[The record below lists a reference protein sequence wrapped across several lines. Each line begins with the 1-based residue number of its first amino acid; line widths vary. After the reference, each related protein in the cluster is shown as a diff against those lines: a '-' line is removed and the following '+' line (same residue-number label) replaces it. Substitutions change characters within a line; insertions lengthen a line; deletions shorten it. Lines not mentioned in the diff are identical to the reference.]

1 MPFTLAHPA
10 AVLPLRRWTG
20 RTFVWPALLIGT
32 VCPDLLYF
40 VRLRGGDPEAH
51 TLLGSFTF
59 CLPAGLVLL
68 LFWEVALRRPV
79 VLLLPAPHRH
89 AAWAALQRAP
99 LHTPRWLARAVL
111 SVLVG
116 AWSHVA
122 WDLFTHDNPGVIAR
136 LPVLDDVVVRALG
149 HSLRLFSALQYAS
162 SVAGL
167 VLLAGAYA
175 RWLATAPRARDIE
188 VPHVP
193 RAVRTAALALLAI
206 APPIAAAWV
215 AVTTTGGHGSELALL
230 RAVVV
235 QFLIGWVAAFGAVL
249 VALSLGVSAFAFARA
264 PRR

>member
-20 RTFVWPALLIGT
+20 KTLVWPALVIGT

-40 VRLRGGDPEAH
+40 IRLRGGDPEAH

-59 CLPAGLVLL
+59 CLPAGLLLL
-68 LFWEVALRRPV
+68 LFWELVVRRPA

-89 AAWAALQRAP
+89 AVWAALERAP
-99 LHTPRWLARAVL
+99 RRDLRWCAGAALSIVL
-111 SVLVG
+111 G
-116 AWSHVA
+116 AWSHIA
-122 WDLFTHDNPGVIAR
+122 WDLFTHDNRAVIAHV
-136 LPVLDDVVVRALG
+136 PVLDDVVVVALG
-149 HSLRLFSALQYAS
+149 HPLRLFSALQYAS

-175 RWLATAPRARDIE
+175 RWLSAAPRARDVE

-193 RAVRTAALALLAI
+193 RAVRRASLALLAL
-206 APPIAAAWV
+206 APPVAAAWL
-215 AVTTTGGHGSELALL
+215 ALNTTGVYGSELSLL

-235 QFLIGWVAAFGAVL
+235 QFLIGWVSAFGAVL
-249 VALSLGVSAFAFARA
+249 AALSLGVAALASARA
-264 PRR
+264 ARR